1 MLLLLPFGCLVS
13 LLGAGG
19 PLQRQD
25 QVTAAAATPAG
36 EATAATQ
43 VTPGR
48 TTSIIGS

>member
-19 PLQRQD
+19 PLQRQH
-25 QVTAAAATPAG
+25 QVTAA
-36 EATAATQ
+36 AATQ